1 MVTMTAMTTTVILM
15 KSIYDKNDSD
25 NVNSDNND
33 QTMHVPI
40 RFTTKIHFKDVPEFF
55 KSYSLLL
62 GSNGTRFSS
71 E

>member
-1 MVTMTAMTTTVILM
+1 MTTTVILM

-40 RFTTKIHFKDVPEFF
+40 RFTTKIYFKDVPEFF